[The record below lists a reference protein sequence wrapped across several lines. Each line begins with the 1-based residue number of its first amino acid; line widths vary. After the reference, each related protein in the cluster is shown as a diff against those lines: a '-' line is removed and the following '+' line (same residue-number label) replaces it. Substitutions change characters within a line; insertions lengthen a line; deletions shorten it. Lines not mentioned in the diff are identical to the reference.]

1 WARHAD
7 DAHDLLRRL
16 GDLTG
21 DELAARSR
29 ADFAEQLLADRR
41 AVVVRVAGE
50 ERLIAAEDAG
60 RYRDALGVA
69 LPTGLPDAFLEPV
82 DDPLGSLLGRWA
94 RTHPPF
100 LTGEPA
106 ARFGLPV
113 ALVEDLLA
121 RRAESGLL
129 LRGEFRPDG
138 TEREWCDP
146 EVLRQLRQRSPAA

>member
-1 WARHAD
+1 LEAYLQCLDERRWARHAD
-7 DAHDLLRRL
+7 GAHDLLRRL
-16 GDLTG
+16 GDLTRE
-21 DELAARSR
+21 ELAARSTE
-29 ADFAEQLLADRR
+29 DFASALLAERR
-41 AVVVRVAGE
+41 AVLVRVAGE

-60 RYRDALGVA
+60 RYRDALGA
-69 LPTGLPDAFLEPV
+69 GLPAGLPDVFLEPV

-100 LTGEPA
+100 VTGEPA

-113 ALVEDLLA
+113 QLVDELLVA
-121 RRAESGLL
+121 RGERGLL

-146 EVLRQLRQRSPAA
+146 E